1 MCVSL
6 ESEMIDYMKYYRVRS
21 ERTDWFSHY
30 FTNAD
35 ELFTEKERNP
45 KVRYITDFWFKVV
58 NISQENTN
66 YRRKKI

>member
-30 FTNAD
+30 FTKAD

-58 NISQENTN
+58 NISQENIN